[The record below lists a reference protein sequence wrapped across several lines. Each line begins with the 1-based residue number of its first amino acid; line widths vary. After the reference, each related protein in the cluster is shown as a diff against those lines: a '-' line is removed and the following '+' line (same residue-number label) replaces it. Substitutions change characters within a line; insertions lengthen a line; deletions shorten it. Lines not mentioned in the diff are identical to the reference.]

1 MNKFIDR
8 APMISSK
15 EKYSFLIAN
24 TDNSE
29 KPGDYWWSILGI
41 DQKTDIFFFLF
52 LWSRWT
58 ETLHCTGQ

>member
-52 LWSRWT
+52 FFF
-58 ETLHCTGQ
+58 